1 MLERDKILTSV
12 RIEPEMY
19 NEFRVICLRYKFSLR
34 KLVERSMY
42 AYINDEEFRRQIHR
56 INLNKKS

>member
-42 AYINDEEFRRQIHR
+42 AYINDEEFRKQIHR
-56 INLNKKS
+56 ININKKS

>member
-1 MLERDKILTSV
+1 MAEKDTILTSV

-19 NEFRVICLRYKFSLR
+19 SEFRVVCLRYKFSLH

-42 AYINDEEFRRQIHR
+42 AYINDEEFRKQVHR
-56 INLNKKS
+56 ISLNKKN

>member
-42 AYINDEEFRRQIHR
+42 AYIYDEEFRKQIHR
-56 INLNKKS
+56 ININKKS

>member
-42 AYINDEEFRRQIHR
+42 AYINDEEFRKQIHR
-56 INLNKKS
+56 INLNKKN

>member
-1 MLERDKILTSV
+1 MLEKDKILTSV

-19 NEFRVICLRYKFSLR
+19 NEFRVICLRYRFSLR

-42 AYINDEEFRRQIHR
+42 AYINDEEFRKQVHR
-56 INLNKKS
+56 VSINKKN

>member
-34 KLVERSMY
+34 KLVERGMY
-42 AYINDEEFRRQIHR
+42 AYINDEEFRKQIHR
-56 INLNKKS
+56 INLNKKN

>member
-1 MLERDKILTSV
+1 MLEKDKILTSV

-42 AYINDEEFRRQIHR
+42 AYINDEEFRKQVHR
-56 INLNKKS
+56 VSINKKN

>member
-42 AYINDEEFRRQIHR
+42 AYINDEEFRKQIHR

>member
-1 MLERDKILTSV
+1 MLEIDKILTSV

-42 AYINDEEFRRQIHR
+42 AYINDEEFRKQIHR
-56 INLNKKS
+56 INLNKKN